1 MRTNLV
7 LARVG
12 ASSLHAEWLD
22 SGSTRNWDLR
32 LVPYQP
38 IPCQDDV
45 DCNVGEV
52 IPGPKWSGIRQVL
65 NQWDGWRAYDRIW
78 IPDDDILA
86 KQDVINRMFDVAD
99 ALNLDLFAPALDE
112 TSYYAHYSAMRNPS
126 FYGRWVGF
134 VEIMAPGFDR
144 VALER
149 LLPTL
154 DLTETGWGWGLDSV
168 WPKVLGYKNVGI
180 IDATP
185 VTHTRPVG
193 QMRDADLRR
202 RIVEESDKLL
212 ERYDCVQMHGTFG
225 AFGEDLRPL
234 ELSPECLLVE
244 VVKGWQYLVERDPR
258 VLSWIVD
265 FHRHRFAPPEYPIEG
280 TPAV

>member
-1 MRTNLV
+1 MCQRYPPASALDSRPWTAFAASSGKETAVTFAGLPGTRREWAWWGMRTNLV

-144 VALER
+144 VALE
-149 LLPTL
+149 
-154 DLTETGWGWGLDSV
+154 
-168 WPKVLGYKNVGI
+168 
-180 IDATP
+180 
-185 VTHTRPVG
+185 
-193 QMRDADLRR
+193 
-202 RIVEESDKLL
+202 
-212 ERYDCVQMHGTFG
+212 
-225 AFGEDLRPL
+225 
-234 ELSPECLLVE
+234 
-244 VVKGWQYLVERDPR
+244 
-258 VLSWIVD
+258 
-265 FHRHRFAPPEYPIEG
+265 
-280 TPAV
+280 